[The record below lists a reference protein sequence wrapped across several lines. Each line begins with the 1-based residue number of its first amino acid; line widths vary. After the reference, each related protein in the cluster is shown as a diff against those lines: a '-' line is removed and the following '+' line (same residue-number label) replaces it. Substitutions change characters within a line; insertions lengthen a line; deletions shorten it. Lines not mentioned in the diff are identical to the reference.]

1 MPALHLV
8 DRRAVDEAAADRDRA
23 ADDDHAAAA
32 EMGAVGPGVVKVS
45 EVLSE
50 AGGDERAERDA
61 PRRRDGEGA
70 AQVLARPEVG
80 ERP

>member
-8 DRRAVDEAAADRDRA
+8 DCRAVDEAAAERDRA

-32 EMGAVGPGVVKVS
+32 EMGAVGPGVVKAA

-50 AGGDERAERDA
+50 AGGDERAARDA
-61 PRRRDGEGA
+61 LRRRDAEGP
-70 AQVLARPEVG
+70 AQMLARPEVG